1 MLTIPGYQVTE
12 VIHEGMKSI
21 VCRALDTETNKSVVI
36 KTHRQIYPSLRDIA
50 KLKHQYEIL
59 QGVDIEGVVRP
70 QRIEKQD
77 KHLLLV
83 LEDFGGVPIDQL
95 TDTFQHNMRLF
106 LTVAI
111 EITQHLKL
119 LHQHGITHKDIKP
132 QNILIHPRNKAV
144 KFIDFGLSSRL
155 LMENQE
161 AQSLSTMEGTL
172 AYMSPEQTGRMNR
185 VMDYRSDFYSLGVT
199 FYHLLTG
206 QLPFQSSD
214 PLELVHCHIAKQPLA
229 PHVHNPQIPLPLA
242 QIVLKLMAKNAE
254 DRYQSAEGLMFDL
267 QQCLNRLGNAGLR
280 ETATIELFPLGQ
292 ADFCD
297 RLQISQKLYGREA
310 EVQTLLDAF
319 ERVCDG
325 AIELMLVAGFS
336 GIGKTALIQEVHKPM
351 TRQRGY
357 FITGKFDQLQRNVPY
372 ASLIQAFRGLIRQI
386 LTEPPQRIGQW
397 RRQLEAVL
405 GVNGQVII
413 DVIPEVERIIGQQPA
428 VPSLG
433 PSEAQNRFNRVFQL
447 FVEVFTRPEHPL
459 VLFLDDLQWVDSAS
473 LRLIQNLLTSP
484 SGAYLLLIGA
494 YRDNEVYA
502 AHPLMT
508 LLDDLNQAQVKRTDI
523 HLKPLDAATVQQLLA
538 DSLDTAPNQV
548 EDLATVAIAKTNG
561 NPFFLNQ
568 LLNYFYDEQI
578 LFFDRDQRCWQW
590 DLQQAKAAGIT
601 ENVVDLMMIKLRRL
615 SVRSQRLLQLAACI
629 GNQFN
634 LKTLAVIAEQPLSQV
649 VADLVEPLRDQVIIQ
664 QGDVGQVPTGLTDAE
679 LVDLVDATTDGITYR
694 FLHDRVQQAAYEL
707 IADADRQAVHLT
719 IGRLLNRDRCD
730 RADEEFEF
738 EVVNQLNQGR
748 GLITDP
754 AERQQ
759 LADLNLQAGQKAKS
773 AVAYESALS
782 YLETGIKLLAN
793 NCWEAQYQLAFD
805 LHKECFECDY
815 LCSNFDQAETL
826 FKLVLDQ
833 AKTAVEKAQIYSI
846 QIVLNTTL
854 GKFAEVIALGK
865 EGLSLLGWTVPA
877 GKAAVQ
883 RATVA
888 EVIKIKLRLRT
899 RPIEQL
905 VNLPLMDDPIYLS
918 QVYLMAQVIPALYYT
933 DMALSD
939 LFYLRMS
946 SLSLQYG
953 NSAVS
958 AVAYLGLGRF
968 LGEKLKEYRNRY
980 QFGKLALALVDRFN
994 TPELKCKTY
1003 FLFGGFI
1010 NHWTNH
1016 SREDIDYLKTAFQ
1029 FGTEYGDLI
1038 WACYAN
1044 NVLSM
1049 RQILL
1054 GMPLEK
1060 VEADVQTHL
1069 NYAQQVGE
1077 QYTPTFFCVTR
1088 QMTRCLMGRTESPT
1102 SLSDDQ
1108 FNEEQHVAILQNP
1121 GLIGALNW
1129 YYVVKTALY
1138 FIAGDYENASQMAD
1152 AAEQKI
1158 SSAYG
1163 LARVVQQ
1170 VFQSAMC
1177 GVVRYPALEESAKQQ
1192 AWQRLRRYQR
1202 RLREWAHH
1210 SPDNYLHRY
1219 RLLQAEMARL
1229 QGRVLKARHYYE
1241 QAIQQAQRSGY
1252 IQDDAIA
1259 NERMAQFY
1267 IEQGNMVIARA
1278 YLMEARYAYLRWGA
1292 TVKVADLDAS
1302 YPFLT
1307 TESAIAPFST
1317 GTTSIEPLSS
1327 TSRYA
1332 SNSSKSG
1339 SGLDTYSIIKA
1350 SQTLSQEILL
1360 DRLLERMMALVIE
1373 NAGAETGHLLLEQNG
1388 AWQVRVSGSVGQLNE
1403 PSNSIQ
1409 TQGQNGPSAQHT
1421 SSPST
1426 TVTQMAL
1433 EDSVPIAVIHYVTRT
1448 EEAVLLHDAAESEQF
1463 AHDPYIQTHQPKSV
1477 LCLPLIYQGKLISVV
1492 YLENNLAVGAFTEER
1507 VEVLKILSAQA
1518 AISIENARLYT
1529 RQVELADAY
1538 SRFVPQE
1545 YLAFLDKEITQVNLG
1560 DNVSREM
1567 AVMFSDI
1574 RSFTTLSEQMSP
1586 QENFDFI
1593 NAYLQQVCPEIRHH
1607 HGLIIKY
1614 MGDGV
1619 MAVFP
1624 RQVNDAVQSG
1634 VAQLKRVQDYNQQ
1647 RQAQGLPMIRVGI
1660 GLHVGYMMVGIVGEP
1675 SRLQADTISDNINLT
1690 ARLEGLTKF
1699 YGVGFLV
1706 SEQVVDQLDETAPYQ
1721 MRFLDSVAVKGRNEP
1736 ISIYEVL
1743 DAETAAQQQLKL
1755 ATQEDFK
1762 LGIQHYRRQAFETAI
1777 AAFER
1782 VLAANPD
1789 DCPARLYCDRIQ
1801 SLIDSGVPERWD
1813 GVWRFTE
1820 K

>member
-1 MLTIPGYQVTE
+1 MLTIPGYQITE

-21 VCRALDTETNKSVVI
+21 VCRALEAATHKSVVL
-36 KTHRQIYPSLRDIA
+36 KTHRQLYPSLRDIA

-70 QRIEKQD
+70 YRIEQQD

-83 LEDFGGVPIDQL
+83 LEDFGGVPIYEL
-95 TDTFQHNMRLF
+95 TATFQQNIRLF
-106 LTVAI
+106 MTVAI
-111 EITQHLKL
+111 EMTQHLKL
-119 LHQHGITHKDIKP
+119 LHQYGITHKDIKP

-144 KFIDFGLSSRL
+144 KFIDFGISSRL

-161 AQSLSTMEGTL
+161 AQNLNLMEGTL

-185 VMDYRSDFYSLGVT
+185 VMDYRSDFYSLGIT

-206 QLPFQSSD
+206 LLPFQSSE
-214 PLELVHCHIAKQPLA
+214 PLELVHCHIAKQPTS
-229 PHVHNPQIPLPLA
+229 PQVHNPNIPQPLA
-242 QIVLKLMAKNAE
+242 EIVLKLMAKNAE
-254 DRYQSAEGLMFDL
+254 DRYQSAEGLIFDL
-267 QQCLNRLGNAGLR
+267 QQCLDQLRSVGLG
-280 ETATIELFPLGQ
+280 ATGKIASFPLGQ

-297 RLQISQKLYGREA
+297 RLQISQKLYGRET

-319 ERVCDG
+319 GRVSEG

-397 RRQLEAVL
+397 RLQLEAAL

-413 DVIPEVERIIGQQPA
+413 DVIPEVERIIGEQPA

-433 PSEAQNRFNRVFQL
+433 PSEAQNRFNRVFQQ

-459 VLFLDDLQWVDSAS
+459 VLFLDDLQWADSAS

-484 SGAYLLLIGA
+484 NGAYLLLIGA

-508 LLDDLNQAQVKRTDI
+508 LLEDLSQAQVNRTDI
-523 HLKPLDAATVQQLLA
+523 HLNPLSFTTVQHLLA
-538 DSLDTAPNQV
+538 DSLDTTPDQV
-548 EDLATVAIAKTNG
+548 KDLAEVAIAKTNG

-578 LFFDRDQRCWQW
+578 LAFNREQRRWQW
-590 DLQQAKAAGIT
+590 DLAQAQAAGIT
-601 ENVVDLMMIKLRRL
+601 ENVIDLMMIKLRRL
-615 SVRSQRLLQLAACI
+615 PMRSQHLLQLAACI

-634 LKTLAVIAEQPLSQV
+634 LKTLAVIAEQSLTEV
-649 VADLVEPLRDQVIIQ
+649 VANLAEPLRDQVIVQ
-664 QGDVGQVPTGLTDAE
+664 QGNAGQVPTGLTEAE
-679 LVDLVDATTDGITYR
+679 LAELIDSTVDGITHR

-707 IADADRQAVHLT
+707 IADAERQAVHLK
-719 IGRLLNRDRCD
+719 IGRLLKCD
-730 RADEEFEF
+730 RTSQSDGDFEF
-738 EVVNQLNQGR
+738 EVVNQLNQGMA
-748 GLITDP
+748 LITDV

-759 LADLNLQAGQKAKS
+759 LAELNLQAGQKAKS
-773 AVAYESALS
+773 AVAYESAFS
-782 YLETGIKLLAN
+782 YLETGIHLLAED
-793 NCWEAQYQLAFD
+793 CWQLQYQLAFN
-805 LHKECFECDY
+805 LHKECFECAY
-815 LCSNFDQAETL
+815 LCGNFAQAETL
-826 FKLVLDQ
+826 FKVVLEQ
-833 AKTAVEKAQIYSI
+833 AKTAIKKAQIYSI

-854 GKFAEVIALGK
+854 GKFTEVISLGK
-865 EGLSLLGWTVPA
+865 EGLRLLGWTVPE
-877 GKAAVQ
+877 GQTAVQ
-883 RATVA
+883 RATIA
-888 EVIKIKLRLRT
+888 EVLKIKLRLRN
-899 RPIEQL
+899 RPVAQL
-905 VNLPLMDDPIYLS
+905 VDLPIMDNPIYLS

-968 LGEKLKEYRNRY
+968 LGEKLKEYQNRY
-980 QFGKLALALVDRFN
+980 QFGKLALELVERFN

-1016 SREDIDYLKTAFQ
+1016 SREDINHLKTAFR
-1029 FGTEYGDLI
+1029 FGIEYGDLI

-1044 NVLSM
+1044 NVLDM

-1054 GMPLEK
+1054 GIPLEK
-1060 VEADVQTHL
+1060 VAADVQTHL
-1069 NYAQQVGE
+1069 DYAQQVGE
-1077 QYTPTFFCVTR
+1077 QYTPTFFYVTR
-1088 QMTRCLMGRTESPT
+1088 QMARCLKGQTQSST
-1102 SLSDDQ
+1102 SLSDGQ
-1108 FNEEQHVAILQNP
+1108 FDEEQHVAILQNP

-1129 YYVVKTALY
+1129 YYIVKSALY
-1138 FIAGDYENASQMAD
+1138 FMAGDYEQAAQMAD
-1152 AAEQKI
+1152 AAEQTI
-1158 SSAYG
+1158 GSAYG

-1170 VFQSAMC
+1170 VFQSALC
-1177 GVVRYPALEESAKQQ
+1177 LAVRYPSLAGTAQQNAWKRLKQYERQ
-1192 AWQRLRRYQR
+1192 LK
-1202 RLREWAHH
+1202 EWAHH
-1210 SPDNYLHRY
+1210 SPANYQHRY
-1219 RLLQAEMARL
+1219 LLVKAEMARL
-1229 QGRVLKARHYYE
+1229 RNRITEAQHCYE
-1241 QAIQQAQRSGY
+1241 QAIQLAQQFGY
-1252 IQDDAIA
+1252 IQDNAIA
-1259 NERMAQFY
+1259 NERLAQFY
-1267 IEQGNMVIARA
+1267 TDQGNTVIARA
-1278 YLMEARYAYLRWGA
+1278 YLMEARHAYLQWGA
-1292 TVKVADLDAS
+1292 IAKVADLDAH
-1302 YPFLT
+1302 YPYLK
-1307 TESAIAPFST
+1307 TESAIAPFSS
-1317 GTTSIEPLSS
+1317 GTASMDQEST

-1332 SNSSKSG
+1332 SSSSSSKTG
-1339 SGLDTYSIIKA
+1339 AGLDIYSIIKA

-1360 DRLLERMMALVIE
+1360 DKLLEQMMALVIE
-1373 NAGAETGHLLLEQNG
+1373 NAGAETGHLLLEHNG
-1388 AWQVRVSGSVGQLNE
+1388 EWQVRASGSVAQ
-1403 PSNSIQ
+1403 SNSD
-1409 TQGQNGPSAQHT
+1409 QGVHNTEVVNAGLDNTLP
-1421 SSPST
+1421 
-1426 TVTQMAL
+1426 VT
-1433 EDSVPIAVIHYVTRT
+1433 IINYVTRT
-1448 EEAVLLHDAAESEQF
+1448 EEAVLLHDATQDEQF
-1463 AHDPYIQTHQPKSV
+1463 AHDPYIQTRQPKSV
-1477 LCLPLIYQGKLISVV
+1477 LCLPLIYQGKLISVA
-1492 YLENNLAVGAFTEER
+1492 YLENNLAVGAFTAER
-1507 VEVLKILSAQA
+1507 LEVLKILSAQA

-1529 RQVELADAY
+1529 RQVELTDAY
-1538 SRFVPQE
+1538 SRFVPPE
-1545 YLAFLDKEITQVNLG
+1545 YLAFLDKEITQINLG
-1560 DNVSREM
+1560 DNISREM

-1574 RSFTTLSEQMSP
+1574 RAFTTLSEQMSP

-1593 NAYLQQVCPEIRHH
+1593 NAYLQQVSPEIRHH

-1624 RQVNDAVQSG
+1624 RKVDDAVRSG
-1634 VAQLKRVQDYNQQ
+1634 IAQLKRVQDYNQQ
-1647 RQAQGLPMIRVGI
+1647 RQAQGLPAIRVGI

-1699 YGVGFLV
+1699 YGVAFLI

-1721 MRFLDSVAVKGRNEP
+1721 MRFVDCVAVKGRNEP

-1743 DAETAAQQQLKL
+1743 DAETADQQQLKL
-1755 ATQEDFK
+1755 ATQADFK
-1762 LGIQHYRRQAFETAI
+1762 HGIQTYRRQSFAEAK
-1777 AAFER
+1777 AAFEQ
-1782 VLAANPD
+1782 VLAVNPED
-1789 DCPARLYCDRIQ
+1789 RAAELYCDRIQ
-1801 SLIDSGVPERWD
+1801 HLINHGVSDVWD